1 MSEKRPSK
9 PMQHEQV
16 RVPQGWTGQARML
29 VIQINNVLT
38 DLYSKI
44 GKIEERLK
52 KLEE

>member
-1 MSEKRPSK
+1 MSEKRPNK

-16 RVPQGWTGQARML
+16 RVPQGWTGQARTM
-29 VIQINNVLT
+29 VIQINQILS
-38 DLYSKI
+38 DIYSRI